1 MWNIEKDIQED
12 GLSSDAAGFSS
23 LIKESD
29 NTLND
34 NMSSEFVNSIF
45 NVDDHFKNYVKID
58 SVLINNHDIRNLPSN
73 LGNTKS
79 FNLIA
84 QNASNQSKI
93 IGFEHFKK
101 PKGEEY

>member
-1 MWNIEKDIQED
+1 M
-12 GLSSDAAGFSS
+12 
-23 LIKESD
+23 IKESD
-29 NTLND
+29 TTLN
-34 NMSSEFVNSIF
+34 NNISSELISIF

-58 SVLINNHDIRNLPSN
+58 SVFINNHEIRNLSIN
-73 LGNTKS
+73 LGNSKS

-84 QNASNQSKI
+84 QNVNNQSKI